1 MLFDL
6 VLEVPYHHF
15 CHILFIWKLIIKFKG
30 RRINLSRGVAENLGN
45 IILKTTTQ
53 CKQRPG

>member
-6 VLEVPYHHF
+6 VLEVPYHRF
-15 CHILFIWKLIIKFKG
+15 CPILFVWKLIIKFKG
-30 RRINLSRGVAENLGN
+30 RRINLSGGVAKNLGN